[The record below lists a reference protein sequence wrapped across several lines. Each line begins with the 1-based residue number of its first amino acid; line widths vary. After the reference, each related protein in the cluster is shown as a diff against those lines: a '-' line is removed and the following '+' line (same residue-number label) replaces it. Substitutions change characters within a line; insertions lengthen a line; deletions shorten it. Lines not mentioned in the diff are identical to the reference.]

1 MQAKSPPRMQVV
13 KREEKEAKLQSFI
26 VEQFELL
33 AQSGG
38 FSEQRE
44 CLVVALS
51 TASPVVRALSRAALD
66 GALDNVAV
74 RLIVADISGSDPLSE
89 LEGLSSVTVKWANN
103 SRLLEAHEQLVLSE
117 SCSWTG
123 DCMRR
128 EPSKRDAFECYAED
142 CTETASWGRT
152 SFDRLWAASQPLL
165 CSQAAG
171 DSEANGELPIGA
183 QSLKPTGETIV
194 GTRH

>member
-38 FSEQRE
+38 FNEQRE

-51 TASPVVRALSRAALD
+51 TASPVVRALSRAGIE
-66 GALDNVAV
+66 GALANVKV
-74 RLIVADISGSDPLSE
+74 RLIVADVSGSDPLNE
-89 LEGLSSVTVKWANN
+89 LEGLSSVAVKWANN
-103 SRLLEAHEQLVLSE
+103 SRLLEAHEQLVLSDT
-117 SCSWTG
+117 CSWTG

-142 CTETASWGRT
+142 CAETASWGRT
-152 SFDRLWAASQPLL
+152 SFDRLWAASEPLL
-165 CSQAAG
+165 CSGTSNDSDASGELHFGVQAA
-171 DSEANGELPIGA
+171 
-183 QSLKPTGETIV
+183 KPTSETIV